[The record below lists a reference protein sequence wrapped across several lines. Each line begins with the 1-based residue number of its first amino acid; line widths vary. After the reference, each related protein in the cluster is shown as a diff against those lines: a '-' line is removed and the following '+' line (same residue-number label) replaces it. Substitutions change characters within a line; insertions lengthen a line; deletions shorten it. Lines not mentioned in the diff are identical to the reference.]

1 MKIDPADFKTFQSGI
16 YRNQN
21 NKIELQVDY
30 SNLNKTKLN
39 KMKMDELTELYNK
52 LKLEKNNKMLKA
64 DMINNILNY
73 LSNHK

>member
-1 MKIDPADFKTFQSGI
+1 MKKEITDDI
-16 YRNQN
+16 QN
-21 NKIELQVDY
+21 NKKEILIDY
-30 SNLNKTKLN
+30 SHLNKTKLN
-39 KMKMDELTELYNK
+39 KMKMDELTELYNE

>member
-1 MKIDPADFKTFQSGI
+1 
-16 YRNQN
+16 
-21 NKIELQVDY
+21 
-30 SNLNKTKLN
+30 
-39 KMKMDELTELYNK
+39 MDELSELYNK